1 MKHSPILVI
10 FGLLACGSTNE
21 VEVSGGSNNTIVIE
35 YTAPICEDPVFETKE
50 DKLNC
55 IDALTT
61 LQIDGELR
69 VEDVESLTPEQQEL
83 FKNIG
88 EPDEVVL

>member
-10 FGLLACGSTNE
+10 LGLLACGSSNE
-21 VEVSGGSNNTIVIE
+21 VEVSGGSHNTIVIE
-35 YTAPICEDPVFETKE
+35 YSAPICEDPVFETKE

-69 VEDVESLTPEQQEL
+69 AEDMESLTQEQREL
-83 FKNIG
+83 FENIG
-88 EPDEVVL
+88 ESDEIVL